1 MFRLKR
7 PPMNLRPKAATARL
21 TLPLGEGMRVRE
33 ETARF
38 MDTIR
43 GRGLRPGGLSRGL
56 SLLLSLALVLAPVVP
71 AFAFVAK
78 SGDAHAAHAVHNG
91 KADIS
96 DHASHEQTS
105 CAQHDSCAGQDR
117 DCCAHCFGLVSLVQS
132 AYLHSHPVQTPILTE
147 LHPRILVTFPD
158 RPPRFLS
165 L

>member
-21 TLPLGEGMRVRE
+21 PLPLGEGIRVRE

-56 SLLLSLALVLAPVVP
+56 SLLLSLALFLAPVVP

-78 SGDAHAAHAVHNG
+78 SGEARAAHAFHDG
-91 KADIS
+91 KTDIS